1 MKVEK
6 WDYNAIDY
14 YWEKNTSN
22 YRLKT
27 TKRGVNRVKQELKEK
42 TQTRRL
48 EHCVNSDITYVTF
61 KSEINT

>member
-27 TKRGVNRVKQELKEK
+27 TKRGVNRVKQELEEN
-42 TQTRRL
+42 TDETTRAL
-48 EHCVNSDITYVTF
+48 C
-61 KSEINT
+61 